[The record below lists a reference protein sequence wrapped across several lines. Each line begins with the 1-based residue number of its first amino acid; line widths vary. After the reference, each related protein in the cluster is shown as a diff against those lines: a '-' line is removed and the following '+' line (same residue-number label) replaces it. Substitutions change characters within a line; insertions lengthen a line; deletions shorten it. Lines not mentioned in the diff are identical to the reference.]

1 MGSILMYELM
11 AEERST
17 RYRAEAAHVR
27 LLAQFTAQR
36 REQTKAAE
44 RAGTPQG
51 LQVATSS
58 TPSGQAGPTR
68 PAGTRRAL
76 AAAFVGLAAIGA
88 LRRRKIVSR

>member
-11 AEERST
+11 AEERFA
-17 RYRAEAAHVR
+17 RYRAEAEHDR
-27 LLAQFTAQR
+27 QLAQVAAQHR
-36 REQTKAAE
+36 GRTNAAE
-44 RAGTPQG
+44 RADARQG
-51 LQVATSS
+51 LGAAASS

>member
-17 RYRAEAAHVR
+17 QYRAEAEHNR
-27 LLAQFTAQR
+27 LLARFTADR
-36 REQTKAAE
+36 RERTKAAE
-44 RAGTPQG
+44 RTGTSPT
-51 LQVATSS
+51 LQVAASS

-88 LRRRKIVSR
+88 LRRRRIVSR